1 MNDSL
6 LLDSLIKIA
15 ALNVERLQNA
25 YDHLLIDYPFTK
37 DYFANQSYEQLAN
50 TDHLISRFSKLQDII
65 GTKIFPLILKLQGED
80 ITRLSYLDRLHLL
93 EKFDFLQDTEKWC
106 QMREV
111 RNHLMHEYPDDL
123 DLMAKYFNEAMI
135 ETKKLLEYWKVLK
148 IKIDNLKSKILI
160 TQ

>member
-1 MNDSL
+1 MNDSV
-6 LLDSLIKIA
+6 LLDSVIKTVI
-15 ALNVERLQNA
+15 LNAERLQNA
-25 YDHLLIDYPFTK
+25 YKHLLTDYPFTK
-37 DYFANQSYEQLAN
+37 DYFATPSYEQLAN
-50 TDHLISRFSKLQDII
+50 TDHLTSRFSKLQDII

-93 EKFDFLQDTEKWC
+93 EKFDFLENTEGWC

-135 ETKKLLEYWKVLK
+135 ETKKLLEYWEVLK
-148 IKIDNLKSKILI
+148 IKIDELVSKL
-160 TQ
+160 